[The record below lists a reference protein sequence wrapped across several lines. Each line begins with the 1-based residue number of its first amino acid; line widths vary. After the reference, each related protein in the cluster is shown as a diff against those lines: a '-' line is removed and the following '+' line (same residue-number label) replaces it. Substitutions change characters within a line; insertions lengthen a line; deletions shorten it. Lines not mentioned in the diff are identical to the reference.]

1 MEQHFAGKIK
11 TAAIGFLK
19 ELKKVKIDMNPD
31 NFAGYSL
38 RSGFITAAA
47 KHSVPDRT
55 IMKHSSHKSIQ
66 MLQVYT
72 RDNSLIEDNA
82 TSMVGL

>member
-1 MEQHFAGKIK
+1 
-11 TAAIGFLK
+11 
-19 ELKKVKIDMNPD
+19 
-31 NFAGYSL
+31 
-38 RSGFITAAA
+38 
-47 KHSVPDRT
+47 
-55 IMKHSSHKSIQ
+55 MKHSSHKSIQ